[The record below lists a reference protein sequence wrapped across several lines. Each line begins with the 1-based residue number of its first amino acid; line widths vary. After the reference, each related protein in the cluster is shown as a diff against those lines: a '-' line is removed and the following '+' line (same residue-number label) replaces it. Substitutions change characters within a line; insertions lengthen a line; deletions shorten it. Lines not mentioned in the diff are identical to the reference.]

1 MTDGTVSNLIM
12 CGILVAG
19 LAFAF
24 WFTAVLPERMRRE
37 KRVQPQTAQ
46 EEGRE

>member
-1 MTDGTVSNLIM
+1 MTDGTVPNLIT

-37 KRVQPQTAQ
+37 KRDQPQTAL
-46 EEGRE
+46 EKGRK